1 MDFLPTIEDPRH
13 TPGKRHGYAKEQLSP
28 HALTNNNQKSLLNS
42 FITTPPVSKPPNH
55 FISNTNK
62 FYLTKQQNQ
71 ERNSYTSS
79 YPIRKSAFLVYS
91 NSSNQKAPEMQI
103 DPPTIIGNPLITRND
118 ILKPKP
124 RYATSVS
131 QVYNKDSI
139 KLGSAQYSDN
149 SNSTGKQIIGV
160 DLVTNRQEGLQQQSM
175 QMACFELKSRE
186 VPIISEKK
194 MDDMPRLK
202 NFKNILNKFQ
212 IASDYALRQKQQ
224 REQNR
229 YNSSDDRSDQEF
241 NSSDWEQSSE
251 HAYSEQNYKLAKN
264 KQRHLRPFTVSAGKN
279 IRSSL
284 PKQWLTRVNDTYVNV
299 ERRSAAMSG
308 MSSVP
313 PSPPM
318 SSHKPRNRTNSLRII
333 SMKQRGFFNNNSY
346 RNEQMTCQLHNVNDP
361 RPITENETRI
371 SPAGTPSSSSHGCII
386 QCISTDSYKR
396 VIPVAQMSSPSPS
409 LPPSK
414 SQSISSETEDDDDS
428 ASVIGLYKQMTS
440 NHLEILQYASTHV
453 NKFFVN
459 RNLMVPKVNLQKL
472 QLSDLI
478 FESMMPVFSK
488 CYTHFFNA
496 FLPHDGFLSSAI
508 NVIAE
513 PSLFIHSNPI
523 KSDLTVGN
531 IWNPPILVEIR
542 AKQDEE
548 KRILRH
554 ILGYRNSQK
563 YRFLIIPRYNLLTFK
578 SFAANHQNDVSEEYE
593 LKICFILLQLIYALK
608 SFQLNGIEA
617 INDDLSEFILLC
629 RYTRINQKIGNMD
642 HLPRVLLLQETFRMT
657 KKPTIGLCDYCLK
670 ILATMLNLNN
680 NSLTSFTYPIQECA
694 KALQQDKSSS
704 LTEAKNALE
713 LGIFVG
719 HDASS
724 FNDEE
729 DAQAW
734 IDSKR
739 ADFVNYLFREVADGS
754 CLVNEVYEQ
763 LRLQFLL
770 SITPQTLLK
779 MVGNMYL

>member
-428 ASVIGLYKQMTS
+428 ASVIGLYKQ
-440 NHLEILQYASTHV
+440 
-453 NKFFVN
+453 
-459 RNLMVPKVNLQKL
+459 
-472 QLSDLI
+472 
-478 FESMMPVFSK
+478 
-488 CYTHFFNA
+488 
-496 FLPHDGFLSSAI
+496 
-508 NVIAE
+508 AE

-642 HLPRVLLLQETFRMT
+642 HLPRVLLLQE
-657 KKPTIGLCDYCLK
+657 
-670 ILATMLNLNN
+670 
-680 NSLTSFTYPIQECA
+680 CA

>member
-42 FITTPPVSKPPNH
+42 FITTPPVSKPSNH
-55 FISNTNK
+55 FISNANK

-149 SNSTGKQIIGV
+149 NNSTGRQIIGV

-251 HAYSEQNYKLAKN
+251 HAYSEKNYKLAKN

-284 PKQWLTRVNDTYVNV
+284 PKQWLTRANDTYVNV
-299 ERRSAAMSG
+299 EGRSATMSG
-308 MSSVP
+308 MSPVP

-318 SSHKPRNRTNSLRII
+318 SSHKPPNRTSSLRII
-333 SMKQRGFFNNNSY
+333 SMKQRGFFNNNSH

-386 QCISTDSYKR
+386 RCVSTDSYKR
-396 VIPVAQMSSPSPS
+396 VIPVAQMSSASPS

-428 ASVIGLYKQMTS
+428 ASVIGLYKQ
-440 NHLEILQYASTHV
+440 
-453 NKFFVN
+453 
-459 RNLMVPKVNLQKL
+459 
-472 QLSDLI
+472 
-478 FESMMPVFSK
+478 
-488 CYTHFFNA
+488 
-496 FLPHDGFLSSAI
+496 
-508 NVIAE
+508 AE

-548 KRILRH
+548 QRILRH
-554 ILGYRNSQK
+554 TLGYRNSQK

-617 INDDLSEFILLC
+617 ISDDLSEFILMC

-642 HLPRVLLLQETFRMT
+642 HLPRVLLLQETFRIT

-713 LGIFVG
+713 FGIFVG
-719 HDASS
+719 HDAPS

-779 MVGNMYL
+779 VVGNMYL